1 MIGFDKTVPRMDDM
15 RVMKHPILGPLEG
28 KTIVS
33 ITVDGRVIPAVEGEP
48 IASALIAAGIMVFRR
63 TRVTKEPRG
72 YFCGIGLCSDCMMVV
87 DGVPNV
93 RTCITPV
100 KDGMEIETQ
109 LGFKR
114 AGGDLCC

>member
-1 MIGFDKTVPRMDDM
+1 M
-15 RVMKHPILGPLEG
+15 RVTNHPILGSSHRRKE
-28 KTIVS
+28 VD
-33 ITVDGRVIPAVEGEP
+33 ITVNGKVITAVDGEP
-48 IASALIAAGIMVFRR
+48 IASALIAAGVKTFRK
-63 TRVTKEPRG
+63 TRVMKESRG

-100 KDGMEIETQ
+100 KDGMKVETQ

-114 AGGDLCC
+114 ERGDVRF